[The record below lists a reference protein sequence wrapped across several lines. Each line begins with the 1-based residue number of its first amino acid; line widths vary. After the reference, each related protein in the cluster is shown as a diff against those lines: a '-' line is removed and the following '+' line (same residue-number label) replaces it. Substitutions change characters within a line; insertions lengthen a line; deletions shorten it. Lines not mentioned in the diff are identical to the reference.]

1 MGLFLNF
8 DDAERQKNSF
18 KNSSKRFFRCAFCM
32 NILTKAIL
40 NTKERGF
47 MPERIPFKTS
57 YLCGLTEMFA
67 GAKVLI
73 VGDIMLDAYLFGDA
87 HRISPE
93 APVPVIRVENEK
105 NLLGGAG
112 NVARNIKSLGADP
125 MLITLTGNDRNAD
138 ELERLSSDENIRHT
152 FLRLDSRKT
161 TTKTRVLARQQQMLR
176 IDHEECS
183 PMSEKEMSDFLLLL
197 EEHLPFYDVLILSD
211 YGKGLISKDMVNGMA
226 AIQNRHGRA
235 ETKILVD
242 PKSPNFDVYGDMY
255 IMTPNTKETG
265 EAAGMPV
272 HSKED
277 IIRAGKTIMG
287 KYGCRH
293 LLSTL
298 GPDGMALFESPDE
311 IRHIPTMAKSV
322 YDVTGAGDTVMATLA
337 LCLAAKL
344 PLLESCLLAN
354 SAAGIVVGKVGAA
367 TVTREELAKSLSSQ
381 SEIHVRS
388 WSRA

>member
-1 MGLFLNF
+1 ML
-8 DDAERQKNSF
+8 K
-18 KNSSKRFFRCAFCM
+18 C
-32 NILTKAIL
+32 
-40 NTKERGF
+40 
-47 MPERIPFKTS
+47 IPFKTS
-57 YLCGLTEMFA
+57 YLCGLMDVFA
-67 GAKVLI
+67 HAKVLI
-73 VGDIMLDAYLFGDA
+73 VGDIMLDSYLFGDA

-93 APVPVIRVENEK
+93 APVPVIRIESEK

-112 NVARNIKSLGADP
+112 NVARNIKSLGANP

-138 ELERLSSDENIRHT
+138 ELEKLSFNENIQHT
-152 FLRLDSRKT
+152 FLRLNNRKT

-183 PMSEKEMSDFLLLL
+183 PLSEKEMSSFLSLL
-197 EEHLPFYDVLILSD
+197 EEHLPTYDVLILSD
-211 YGKGLISKDMVNGMA
+211 YGKGLITKDMIIGITALKKQHNL
-226 AIQNRHGRA
+226 N
-235 ETKILVD
+235 ELKILVD
-242 PKSPNFDVYGDMY
+242 PKSPNFRIYNDMY

-272 HSKED
+272 SSKEE
-277 IIRAGKTIMG
+277 ILRAGKTIMAH
-287 KYGCRH
+287 YPCTH

-298 GPDGMALFESPDE
+298 GPDGMALFESQE
-311 IRHIPTMAKSV
+311 TVWHIPTMAKSV

-367 TVTREELAKSLSSQ
+367 TTTCDELASSLRTQ
-381 SEIHVRS
+381 SEIQVS
-388 WSRA
+388 AWQ